1 MMKGI
6 IWKAILLAAGCLI
19 LAMSGCDGLA
29 APASPR
35 GIKVPVMASDSDS
48 VFLLWQRPSSGDD
61 VAFYNIYVNGDLAG
75 STKDPVD
82 TYATLKI
89 KKFQAENA
97 GLCGDLLCFHSY
109 KVTGLQP
116 DCEYSFTVRAVGRN
130 GAESGDSAVV
140 TQRTHAAPVILKAVD
155 FGAVGDGHT
164 VNTTFLQQA
173 VDAVPAG
180 GVLEIPQG
188 IFLSGSIYL
197 KSNMTLQLDEGAVLR
212 ESADPA
218 DLPLENNGR
227 YAGLLNANGVENVR
241 IVGTGTI
248 DGNGWQMDEKHSR
261 YMKAR
266 NKEIDGQYD
275 PDHVL
280 NIGIAAKTQTQARLD
295 AGLDL
300 KKAYNSRSTTVVF
313 KHVHNLY
320 IEGVTFCNPAMH
332 MLSVDDSNQVTL
344 NNVNVR
350 TYDANNGDGIDYS
363 GQGLVIVNSVFDTG
377 DDAINFSAGRGAEA
391 AKKSPVRDIWLFNN
405 YIGHGH
411 GGIVLGSH
419 TGSWIEELTAEDNVF
434 DQTNI
439 SLRCKT
445 GPTVGGGAR
454 EVIFRHNVAK
464 DMKQQGVI
472 FTTAYTDPNSVGA
485 FDPAAPGQ
493 FHDILVEDCRFDGT
507 GQAAIEIE
515 GLPEMPHKD
524 ISFRNVK
531 FTRTHKTCI
540 RYFQGGTF
548 DQVTYDYTQQ

>member
-1 MMKGI
+1 M
-6 IWKAILLAAGCLI
+6 
-19 LAMSGCDGLA
+19 
-29 APASPR
+29 
-35 GIKVPVMASDSDS
+35 
-48 VFLLWQRPSSGDD
+48 
-61 VAFYNIYVNGDLAG
+61 
-75 STKDPVD
+75 
-82 TYATLKI
+82 
-89 KKFQAENA
+89 
-97 GLCGDLLCFHSY
+97 
-109 KVTGLQP
+109 
-116 DCEYSFTVRAVGRN
+116 
-130 GAESGDSAVV
+130 
-140 TQRTHAAPVILKAVD
+140 
-155 FGAVGDGHT
+155 
-164 VNTTFLQQA
+164 
-173 VDAVPAG
+173 
-180 GVLEIPQG
+180 
-188 IFLSGSIYL
+188 
-197 KSNMTLQLDEGAVLR
+197 
-212 ESADPA
+212 
-218 DLPLENNGR
+218 ENNGR

-391 AKKSPVRDIWLFNN
+391 ANKPPVRDIWLFNN

-531 FTRTHKTCI
+531 FTRTHKNCI